1 MLDFAGHSKGHVKP
15 QFEPCFSRL
24 SWHLTVLTVP
34 YPGTPCSNRRH
45 GDGLRPGGG
54 SAAALPAAGRP
65 AGGLRGRVGGLGG
78 VHDGLLC
85 PQNPDLAI
93 CGRGI
98 HWCVPWYFESRIL
111 GSSWLQVGL
120 VGYRMQQKIVVGRV
134 C

>member
-1 MLDFAGHSKGHVKP
+1 MSFSSFSSFSMSRHGHFLASHRSFPVP
-15 QFEPCFSRL
+15 Y
-24 SWHLTVLTVP
+24 TVLTVP
-34 YPGTPCSNRRH
+34 YRSFPRH

-85 PQNPDLAI
+85 PQNPDLPI

-98 HWCVPWYFESRIL
+98 HWCVPCQLLRVCRIL
-111 GSSWLQVGL
+111 SDFG
-120 VGYRMQQKIVVGRV
+120 K
-134 C
+134 